1 MSSSSVSEL
10 TPDLAGKFARLALGH
25 VTKPYPYKLDHVMSG
40 DEDVLPPR
48 VLHPIF
54 HGSFDWHSCVH
65 GYWLLARLLRR
76 FPQSPEAAHIRALF
90 DANLT
95 PDKAAGELAYLA
107 RPASGGFERPYG
119 WAWLLMLGA
128 ELERQD
134 NPAWAGAIRP
144 LAQAFADR
152 FKAFLPK
159 ATYPIRTGTHYST
172 AFALAL
178 ASEYAAEVGDID
190 LARLIETTAKGWY
203 LADAGAVAWEP
214 SGDDFLSPTLVEA
227 ECLRRVLPA
236 ADFRLWFARFLPQAA
251 ARQPSSLFT
260 PASVSDRSDGK
271 IAHLDGLNLSRAWCW
286 RSIAETLALND
297 PARPVA
303 LASADEHLAAGLEHV
318 AGDYMGEHWLATF
331 ALLALEA

>member
-1 MSSSSVSEL
+1 MPSSSASEL
-10 TPDLAGKFARLALGH
+10 TPELAGKFARLALGH
-25 VTKPYPYKLDHVMSG
+25 VTKPYPYKLDHVMTG

-76 FPQSPEAAHIRALF
+76 FPQNPEAAQIRALF

-95 PDKAAGELAYLA
+95 PAKAAGELAYLA

-119 WAWLLMLGA
+119 WAWLLMLSA
-128 ELERQD
+128 ELERHDGQ
-134 NPAWAGAIRP
+134 AWAQITRP

-178 ASEYAAEVGDID
+178 ASEYAGEVGDRD
-190 LARLIETTAKGWY
+190 LARLIETTAKDWY

-236 ADFRLWFARFLPQAA
+236 ADFRLWFARFLPDAA
-251 ARQPSSLFT
+251 SRRPASLFT

-286 RSIAETLALND
+286 RSIAGTLALND
-297 PARPVA
+297 PMRPVA